1 MRERH
6 TKMNDREKVYDSYL
20 GGYIGTELTAAAAKD
35 LANKSAY
42 ALGALHREH
51 SALLHEEVHGP
62 RVLHAKSGLWLCG
75 QVLEQIRRMIPSGV
89 PVDVDAML
97 SAGAQLAKENEELKK
112 LLADKQRQIVE
123 LKGPELE
130 DDDAPPPD
138 DPEPKD
144 GKKGPKHAG

>member
-1 MRERH
+1 
-6 TKMNDREKVYDSYL
+6 MNDREKVYDSYL

-62 RVLHAKSGLWLCG
+62 RVLHAKSGLWSCG

-123 LKGPELE
+123 LKGPQPE
-130 DDDAPPPD
+130 DDTPPSGGYPWE
-138 DPEPKD
+138 DPKPED